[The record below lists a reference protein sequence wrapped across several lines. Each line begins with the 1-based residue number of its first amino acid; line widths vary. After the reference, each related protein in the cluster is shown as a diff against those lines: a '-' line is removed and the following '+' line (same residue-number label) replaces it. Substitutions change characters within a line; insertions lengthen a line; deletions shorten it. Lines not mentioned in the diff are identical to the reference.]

1 MFDHLL
7 DVRCINAGIDT
18 ARARL
23 LDQYVTDRH
32 GKNILRSLDDYES
45 WRRRADAQS
54 MSQSRFLRE
63 HLMENVE
70 ERSNGE
76 SALDFFTQ
84 SIRENA
90 LYLLDEPENSLSA
103 AMQLK
108 LKGFL
113 EDSARFFG
121 CQLVLA
127 THSPFLLSMEGAKIY
142 DLDQTPP
149 RPRPWTELENV
160 RVWRDFFRER
170 ETDFRST

>member
-1 MFDHLL
+1 
-7 DVRCINAGIDT
+7 
-18 ARARL
+18 
-23 LDQYVTDRH
+23 
-32 GKNILRSLDDYES
+32 
-45 WRRRADAQS
+45 
-54 MSQSRFLRE
+54 
-63 HLMENVE
+63 
-70 ERSNGE
+70 
-76 SALDFFTQ
+76 
-84 SIRENA
+84 
-90 LYLLDEPENSLSA
+90 
-103 AMQLK
+103 MQLK